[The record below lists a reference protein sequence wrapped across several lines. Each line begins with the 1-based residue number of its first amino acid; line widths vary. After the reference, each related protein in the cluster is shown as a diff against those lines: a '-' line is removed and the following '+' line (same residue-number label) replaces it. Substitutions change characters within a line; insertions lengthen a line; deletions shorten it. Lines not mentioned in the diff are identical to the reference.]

1 MVDSSPQSPETHQ
14 VVVRPARPEDRESV
28 LAFCARTSPDGDYIP
43 YVWGDWLSD
52 QRGVLLVAAVA
63 DRPVGIVHVRMLSE
77 DDAWLEGIR
86 VDPAERR
93 QGVGRVLVSR
103 SLVASRERGAAVARL
118 ITDFENYPAQ
128 GLIAAFGF
136 TRVAEVR
143 RYRVDALT
151 PERLLA
157 LAQEPGVEPVD
168 ENLSALAP
176 NPMPPA
182 LDDTVPNDARLTIP
196 GPEEFERIWT
206 WLVQSN
212 LAPLTG
218 GLEFANW
225 TARALTEPG
234 LRRYLSQERVL
245 LLEEWGTIVALAILR
260 DVPARDGQP
269 SRLEVTY
276 MDGLSDAIGRLALVL
291 REVAAERGHARVG
304 LWLPNL
310 LILHDAMDGAGYL
323 GDKHLMLVYSRTL

>member
-1 MVDSSPQSPETHQ
+1 MVDRSRQSSETQ
-14 VVVRPARPEDRESV
+14 QIVVRPARPEDREAV
-28 LAFCARTSPDGDYIP
+28 LAFCARTWPDGDYIP
-43 YVWGDWLSD
+43 SVWEDWLRD
-52 QRGVLLVAAVA
+52 ERGVLLVAAVA

-77 DDAWLEGIR
+77 DEAWLEGIR

-103 SLVASRERGAAVARL
+103 SLVASRERGAAVTRL
-118 ITDFENYPAQ
+118 ITDFDNYPAQ

-143 RYRVDALT
+143 RYHADALT

-157 LAQEPGVEPVD
+157 LAQKPEAEPVD
-168 ENLSALAP
+168 DDFSALAP
-176 NPMPPA
+176 DPMPPA
-182 LDDTVPNDARLTIP
+182 RDDAVPNDARLTIP
-196 GPEEFERIWT
+196 APEEFERIWA

-212 LAPLTG
+212 LAHLTG

-225 TARALTEPG
+225 TARALTEPDV
-234 LRRYLSQERVL
+234 RRYLAEERVL

-260 DVPARDGQP
+260 DVPARDAQP
-269 SRLEVTY
+269 SRLEATY
-276 MDGLSDAIGRLALVL
+276 VDGLSDAIGRLALVL
-291 REVAAERGHARVG
+291 REVAAERGHGRVG

-310 LILHDAMDGAGYL
+310 LILHDAMDGAGYA
-323 GDKHLMLVYSRTL
+323 GDENPMLVYSRTL